1 MYVSS
6 GALPRNR
13 NRIRLC
19 SSKRKGN
26 ITNKQ
31 RNVRYMEC
39 DVGID
44 SCGNIGRSKFG
55 TLAGTIWGLIQSN

>member
-13 NRIRLC
+13 NSIRLC
-19 SSKRKGN
+19 SSKRKGH
-26 ITNKQ
+26 IANKQ
-31 RNVRYMEC
+31 RNFRYMEC

-44 SCGNIGRSKFG
+44 SCGNICRSTFD